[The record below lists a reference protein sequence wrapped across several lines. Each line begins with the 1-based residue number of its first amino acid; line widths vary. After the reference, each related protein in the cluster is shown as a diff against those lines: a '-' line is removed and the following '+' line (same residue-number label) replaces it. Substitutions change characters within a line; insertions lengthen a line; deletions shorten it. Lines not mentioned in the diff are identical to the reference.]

1 MKGGKGAG
9 RVMGGRGGMNP
20 NDLMRQVQ
28 KMQQEMERIQGET
41 AQEVVSVTSGGGMVE
56 LAINGALEVQ
66 SIKIAPEV
74 VAPEAGAPVDVEML
88 QDLIVAAVNEG
99 IQKAQAMMSD
109 RMGALTGGLGIPGM

>member
-1 MKGGKGAG
+1 MKGGRGN
-9 RVMGGRGGMNP
+9 RSMGRGGMNP

-28 KMQQEMERIQGET
+28 KMQQEMERIQDET
-41 AQEVVSVTSGGGMVE
+41 SQEVVNVTSGGGMVE

-74 VAPEAGAPVDVEML
+74 IDPDDVEML

-109 RMGALTGGLGIPGM
+109 RMSALTGGLGIPGL

>member
-1 MKGGKGAG
+1 MMKGGKGG
-9 RVMGGRGGMNP
+9 RVMGRGGMNP

-41 AQEVVSVTSGGGMVE
+41 SQEVVNVTSGGGMIE

-74 VAPEAGAPVDVEML
+74 VDPDDVEML

-109 RMGALTGGLGIPGM
+109 RMSALTGGLGIPGL